1 MNLLVSKLV
10 FSSIQAYF
18 KIFSELILLKN
29 FILDALDLS
38 HEVRENIGN
47 ERTKYLTV
55 LFQIIVER
63 HNTSFGVQKYGNMLM
78 MSQSIQVI
86 FVVEEKI
93 FFDSKNK

>member
-1 MNLLVSKLV
+1 MD
-10 FSSIQAYF
+10 
-18 KIFSELILLKN
+18 
-29 FILDALDLS
+29 DALDLS

-78 MSQSIQVI
+78 MSQSIQNIIDQNDENMQVMEVFGHFWRI
-86 FVVEEKI
+86 NGFVKELCMK
-93 FFDSKNK
+93 